1 MSDVVSGSGG
11 TISLYSLLCR
21 ELRVGF
27 SYRTHASDAHT
38 LSKASMQRPSLTRGS
53 LRRSSASDAPQ
64 GSPLRRL
71 LEVVPFHSDIED

>member
-1 MSDVVSGSGG
+1 MQDPAMPAGG

-38 LSKASMQRPSLTRGS
+38 LSKASISRPSLTRGS
-53 LRRSSASDAPQ
+53 FRAGSGASQASSAGPSPSD
-64 GSPLRRL
+64 SPLRRL
-71 LEVVPFHSDIED
+71 LEV